1 MFKRV
6 IYRMGY
12 RPGAADP
19 SKRGVGEVR
28 LLAEAQQATKAWNP
42 GHMAWCYSILCNPA
56 CRILLKHVQT
66 VSEPLFCDRP
76 ESNAAAPAT
85 SCERNHGPCAD
96 GKV

>member
-1 MFKRV
+1 
-6 IYRMGY
+6 MGY

-19 SKRGVGEVR
+19 PKRGFGEVR
-28 LLAEAQQATKAWNP
+28 LLAEACL
-42 GHMAWCYSILCNPA
+42 AWCYSILCNPA

-85 SCERNHGPCAD
+85 PCERNHGPCAG